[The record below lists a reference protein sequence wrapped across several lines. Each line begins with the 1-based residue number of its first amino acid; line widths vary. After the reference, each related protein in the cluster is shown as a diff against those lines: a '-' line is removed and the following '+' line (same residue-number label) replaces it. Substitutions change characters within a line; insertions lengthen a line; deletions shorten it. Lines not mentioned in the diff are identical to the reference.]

1 MGELTRRVV
10 VTGLGL
16 VSPLAVGTQKTWE
29 GLLAGK
35 SGLKP
40 ITRFDTKDYDVKV
53 AGEIR
58 DFNAG
63 DWVEKK
69 EVRRLDPFISYAIAA
84 GRLALDDSGLVVT
97 DANATRIG
105 CLVGSG
111 IGGLTTVEATHKK
124 VLEQGPSRISPFF
137 VPEMI
142 VNLAPGQISI
152 KLGLKG
158 PNWAPVS
165 ACATGAHAI
174 GEAVRLIQRD
184 EADAVIAGGAEAAIT
199 PLGIGGFAAA
209 RALCADSNDRPEK
222 ASRPFDRT
230 RSGFV
235 MSEGAGLVVVEE
247 LEHAKKRGARIYA
260 EMAGYA
266 ANSDAF
272 HITQPSPDGE
282 GAARCMNLALQDAW
296 MRPEEIG
303 YVNAHGTSTPYNDLN
318 ETKAI
323 KAVFKEHAKKL
334 AVSSIKSMLGHQ
346 LGAAGST
353 EAAAC
358 ALALFHGVLP
368 PTINYENPDPECDLD
383 YVPNQAREVKVE
395 AVMSNSFGFG
405 GTNAVLVLKRFKG

>member
-10 VTGLGL
+10 VTGIGL
-16 VSPLAVGTQKTWE
+16 VSPLATGTAKTWE
-29 GLLAGK
+29 GLVAGK
-35 SGLKP
+35 SGIKP
-40 ITRFDTKDYDVKV
+40 ITRFDAKDYDVQI

-69 EVRRLDPFISYAIAA
+69 EVRRLDPFISYAVAA
-84 GRLALDDSGLVVT
+84 GKMAMADSGLVVT
-97 DANATRIG
+97 DANAARLG

-158 PNWAPVS
+158 PNWSPVS

-174 GEAVRLIQRD
+174 GEAMRLIQRD
-184 EADAVIAGGAEAAIT
+184 EADAVIAGGTEAAIT
-199 PLGIGGFAAA
+199 PLGVGGFAAA
-209 RALCADSNDRPEK
+209 RAMCTDSNDKPEK
-222 ASRPFDRT
+222 ASRPFDKT
-230 RSGFV
+230 RCGFV
-235 MSEGAGLVVVEE
+235 MAEGAGLVLVEE

-260 EMAGYA
+260 ELVGYA
-266 ANSDAF
+266 ANSDAY
-272 HITQPSPDGE
+272 HMTSPAPDGE
-282 GAARCMNLALQDAW
+282 GAARCMRLALQDAW

-303 YVNAHGTSTPYNDLN
+303 YINAHGTSTEANDLN
-318 ETKAI
+318 ETRAI
-323 KAVFKEHAKKL
+323 KAVFKDHAKKL

-358 ALALFHGVLP
+358 ALALLHNVLP
-368 PTINYENPDPECDLD
+368 PTINLDNPDPDCDLD
-383 YVPNQAREVKVE
+383 YVPHQAREVKVD
-395 AVMSNSFGFG
+395 AVMTNSFGFG
-405 GTNAVLVLKRFKG
+405 GTNAVLVLKRFVG